1 MSTDQT
7 VRPAAGIAVSDRG
20 AGPAP
25 DTGSRSRW
33 RPSGTSLG
41 IVAVLAV
48 WLVAWEATVRTGL
61 ISSTFA
67 AAPSEV
73 AVAMVELAGNAE
85 VRAAFGGAIGMF
97 VVAFAIAAVAG
108 VLAGAA
114 MGLSRIAYRT
124 FHPVILGLFSTPKM
138 IFIPI
143 FILVAGF
150 GVASKI
156 SYGAVSGFFPVAVT
170 VTAGVRMVDRRL
182 LLAARSMGASRL
194 QTLRGVVVPG
204 SLPAVMAALWYGM
217 KHALLGV
224 LIMEL
229 FASQE
234 GIGHYIGLYTSTF
247 RTDRV
252 FALVLGLALF
262 AIALGSLWRWQE
274 KRLSRWRGNHG

>member
-7 VRPAAGIAVSDRG
+7 APPVTGIAVHDRG
-20 AGPAP
+20 AGSAP
-25 DTGSRSRW
+25 RR
-33 RPSGTSLG
+33 RPLSGTRLG
-41 IVAVLAV
+41 VIAVLVV
-48 WLVAWEATVRTGL
+48 WLGAWELTVRLGL

-67 AAPSEV
+67 AAPSEI
-73 AVAMVELAGNAE
+73 AVAMVDLAGNAG
-85 VRAAFGGAIGMF
+85 VRAAFVGAIGMF
-97 VVAFAIAAVAG
+97 LVSFAIAAVTG
-108 VLAGAA
+108 VLAGVA
-114 MGLSRIAYRT
+114 MGLSKIVYRV
-124 FHPVILGLFSTPKM
+124 FHPVVLGLFSTPKM

-150 GVASKI
+150 GVVSKI

-194 QTLRGVVVPG
+194 QALRGVVVPG

-252 FALVLGLALF
+252 FALVLGLAIF
-262 AIALGSLWRWQE
+262 AILLGSLWRWQE
-274 KRLSRWRGNHG
+274 KRLSRWRGSHG